1 MQTIAGRSNSISKT
15 IDRVGALL
23 SRNSTQCKRARRS
36 STLPLP
42 ADNGGL
48 VIGVSVER
56 VTVEADSE
64 YENPGYATV
73 YAEGSRRAAR
83 HASWFNIPS
92 STRSG
97 GLAMKAKGFTQ
108 KFRKRDKPELWN
120 SETSSNL

>member
-23 SRNSTQCKRARRS
+23 SRNSTQRKRARRS

-56 VTVEADSE
+56 VLTVETDSE

-73 YAEGSRRAAR
+73 YAEGSRRAPR

-97 GLAMKAKGFTQ
+97 ELAMKAKSFTQ
-108 KFRKRDKPELWN
+108 KFRKRKPGN
-120 SETSSNL
+120 SETSSNS